1 MAFAPQLGNS
11 SDNVINILW
20 FYSNSPHKILKR
32 LVELG
37 LGYAK
42 IMPVA
47 TTMIRRI
54 IRAHL
59 ATRSAARKSFA
70 APRTSNDL
78 FIRIFWIVNLFI
90 FQILRH
96 GSTLDGYHVATVNL
110 HKNPPAIRFIKKL
123 DANQSIKLRFDRL
136 VMCPFFF
143 NDTAI
148 NQFTGVLVDHFGGHL
163 LAANLPLNFRSVVFV
178 AHNRNTRA
186 KAH

>member
-1 MAFAPQLGNS
+1 
-11 SDNVINILW
+11 
-20 FYSNSPHKILKR
+20 
-32 LVELG
+32 
-37 LGYAK
+37 
-42 IMPVA
+42 MPI
-47 TTMIRRI
+47 TTAMIRRI

-70 APRTSNDL
+70 ALRTSNDL

-90 FQILRH
+90 FQVLRH
-96 GSTLDGYHVATVNL
+96 SSAFDSYHVTTVNL

-123 DANQSIKLRFDRL
+123 DANQPIKLRFDWL
-136 VMCPFFF
+136 VVRPFFF
-143 NDTAI
+143 DDATI

-163 LAANLPLNFRSVVFV
+163 FAANLPLNFRSVVFV